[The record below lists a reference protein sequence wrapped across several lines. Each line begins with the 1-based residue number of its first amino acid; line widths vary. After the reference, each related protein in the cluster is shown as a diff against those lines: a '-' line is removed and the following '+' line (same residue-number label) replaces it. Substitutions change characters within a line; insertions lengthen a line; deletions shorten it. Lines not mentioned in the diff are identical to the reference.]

1 MTERIIGAAID
12 VHRGLGPG
20 LLESVYEKCL
30 WLELV
35 ERGLFVERQKPVNI
49 TYQGR
54 DMGRAFRID
63 LLVEDTVIV
72 ELKSVSALEPV
83 HTAQLLTYLKLS
95 GYKLGLLINFNVPFL
110 RLGIR
115 RLIVD

>member
-1 MTERIIGAAID
+1 MEPRSTSTA
-12 VHRGLGPG
+12 VLGRAYSNPFT
-20 LLESVYEKCL
+20 EKCL
-30 WLELV
+30 WIELV
-35 ERGLFVERQKPVNI
+35 ERGIFVERQKPVNI

-63 LLVEDTVIV
+63 LLVEDKVIV

-83 HTAQLLTYLKLS
+83 HTAQVLTYLKLS
-95 GYKLGLLINFNVPFL
+95 GYKLGLLINFNVQFL